1 MLAIKNHDRLIKAL
15 QILSG
20 IIMLGMIVLCL
31 YFMKKFNINIL
42 HIEDVA
48 CLIKGNTLEIALYII
63 AFSVVKTFA
72 LIFPPGVVFAVCG
85 FLMPDYLTGVLV
97 NLVALLLSFPLGY
110 YLGRFTGVGMVSAL
124 EKRFKAVRKIEHFA
138 DANETMMTFAI
149 KLAGIIPNDM
159 SSLLFGAMRVSFKNF
174 MIGSTLG
181 SIPLILSYSALGLV
195 LRTAENKL
203 WLVLLLTAMI
213 VVYIVIASV
222 ITKVFISKAKKM
234 KDEPETED

>member
-1 MLAIKNHDRLIKAL
+1 MAVKNHDTLIKTL

-20 IIMLGMIVLCL
+20 FFMLAMIVLCL
-31 YFMKKFNINIL
+31 YFMKKLNINIL
-42 HIEDVA
+42 HIEDLA
-48 CLIKGNTLEIALYII
+48 DLIHGNTLEIALYII

-85 FLMPDYLTGVLV
+85 FLMPDFFSGVLV
-97 NLVALLLSFPLGY
+97 NFVALLLSFPLGF
-110 YLGRFTGVGMVSAL
+110 YLGKFTGSGMVSAL
-124 EKRFKAVRKIEHFA
+124 EKRFKTVRKIEHFA

-159 SSLLFGAMRVSFKNF
+159 SSLLFGAMNVSFKNF

-181 SIPLILSYSALGLV
+181 SIPLIISYSALGLV
-195 LRTAENKL
+195 LRTAENKF

-222 ITKVFISKAKKM
+222 ITKVFISKAKNM
-234 KDEPETED
+234 KDEPETEK